1 MTQTRGESHGNQE
14 KFRLT
19 VDLEQVIYNWGNA
32 PEEPKGVWGLTSVT
46 FTGAHFNAQNADEH
60 RRYIWDEA
68 RPPHIRFF
76 FCCTKAQVSS
86 QRFFNE
92 EHQLSKGTPQVN
104 KKLPQLGHGVI
115 RVQILLGGA

>member
-76 FCCTKAQVSS
+76 FVAQKHRFQVRDFLTKNISFQKE
-86 QRFFNE
+86 R
-92 EHQLSKGTPQVN
+92 LRLI
-104 KKLPQLGHGVI
+104 KKMPQLGHGVI

>member
-68 RPPHIRFF
+68 RPPHIRFSF
-76 FCCTKAQVSS
+76 FVAQKHRFQVRDFLTKNISFQKE
-86 QRFFNE
+86 R
-92 EHQLSKGTPQVN
+92 LSLR
-104 KKLPQLGHGVI
+104 KKHLRSTTLMV
-115 RVQILLGGA
+115 RL